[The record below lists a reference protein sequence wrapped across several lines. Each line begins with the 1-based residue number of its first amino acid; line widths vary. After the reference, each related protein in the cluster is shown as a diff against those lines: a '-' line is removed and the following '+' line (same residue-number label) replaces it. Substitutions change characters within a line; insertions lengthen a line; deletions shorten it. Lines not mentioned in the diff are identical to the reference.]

1 MTRRFDDKIY
11 ARRPKHVKAAK
22 PVETEAIPDAAKP
35 KYRPYVSKAVDTP
48 ADAIVLADLNM
59 HSCRWPFG
67 TEDFQFCGH
76 EIMSGEVYCEAHCK
90 LAYTAARATPFQRS

>member
-90 LAYTAARATPFQRS
+90 LAYTAARPAPFRRS